1 LEGEAVQVIKSL
13 EFTASAYD
21 STWDHLCN
29 NHINALF
36 NMESIQL
43 ECSVKIRNLMDTV
56 AEHLR
61 ALKSLNQ
68 PTDTWDT
75 LIIHIVKTKLDAVT
89 VREWEEYKV
98 NNEIPNLK
106 QFLKGRADLLESVEA
121 NKSPSGNHKHNSKPK
136 TRSSNPR
143 SLLSVE
149 RHDSTYTVCKNN
161 HQVYNCEVFLGLSA
175 PQRVEKIRSLKAC
188 LNCLKSGHMASN
200 CKSGSCRKCG
210 KNTIRCCICSQ
221 TVIVK
226 LNKQPTS
233 KIRQFAGQHN
243 SIEQSH
249 YLKYRM
255 FQKISS

>member
-1 LEGEAVQVIKSL
+1 MTNI
-13 EFTASAYD
+13 
-21 STWDHLCN
+21 C
-29 NHINALF
+29 
-36 NMESIQL
+36 
-43 ECSVKIRNLMDTV
+43 
-56 AEHLR
+56 

-68 PTDTWDT
+68 PTHTWDT
-75 LIIHIVKTKLDAVT
+75 LIIHIVKIKLDAVT

-121 NKSPSGNHKHNSKPK
+121 NKSPSGNHKDNSKSK

-188 LNCLKSGHMASN
+188 LNCLKSGHTAPN

-210 KNTIRCCICSQ
+210 KKHNTLLHLQSNSNSQ
-221 TVIVK
+221 TQQATNVQDTSVPGGSTTALSSPTISNTLCFKKFLVK
-226 LNKQPTS
+226 
-233 KIRQFAGQHN
+233 
-243 SIEQSH
+243 
-249 YLKYRM
+249 
-255 FQKISS
+255 